1 MYFFA
6 ENVTFDAYIPF
17 LQIAIGFNL
26 ILGAWDRIYDSLEKS
41 LQKLQVSDDN
51 LVATLEANT
60 ERRQELDA
68 KRNACEECRKIYRR
82 LGLWLG
88 VAISAIAALTLLF
101 VPMDVPVT
109 GWGFTGIAASG
120 FTMPF
125 LMGVMYITGIWCH
138 FRATSLASTI
148 AREAAAAK
156 TTVRKEAEDAAQDIP
171 SENNSNE
178 RQKRS
183 SYWVQSRK

>member
-1 MYFFA
+1 MYLFA
-6 ENVTFDAYIPF
+6 EDVRFSAYIPF

-41 LQKLQVSDDN
+41 LQKLQESDDN
-51 LVATLEANT
+51 LVATLEANA

-88 VAISAIAALTLLF
+88 VAISAIVALTLLF

-109 GWGFTGIAASG
+109 GWGFTGIVASG
-120 FTMPF
+120 FAMPS

-138 FRATSLASTI
+138 FRTTSFASRI
-148 AREAAAAK
+148 AREAADAK
-156 TTVRKEAEDAAQDIP
+156 TTVRNEAEVAAQDIP
-171 SENNSNE
+171 AEDDSNK
-178 RQKRS
+178 RQSHS
-183 SYWVQSRK
+183 S